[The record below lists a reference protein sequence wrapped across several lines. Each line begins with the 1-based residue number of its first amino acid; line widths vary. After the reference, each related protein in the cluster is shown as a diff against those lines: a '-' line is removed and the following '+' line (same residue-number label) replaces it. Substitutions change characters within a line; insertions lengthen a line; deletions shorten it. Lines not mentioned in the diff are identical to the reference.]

1 MALEVSERQ
10 AFVGLLAKRIE
21 ADNKAL
27 EELRERL
34 GRR

>member
-1 MALEVSERQ
+1 MELEVLERQ
-10 AFVGLLAKRIE
+10 AFVRLLAQRIT

-34 GRR
+34 ERR